1 MALTLNGRRT
11 GRAGAQELA
20 EQRAEIYA
28 GQEKQADCLEDKF
41 FVLRDA
47 LQWLDPQGWS
57 RWYDEHVPDW
67 LGWNNSRP
75 AVEVMR
81 ARAMELA
88 RERDLFNGQDEAD
101 VDRFLE
107 VMEGL
112 HESSAARTEI

>member
-1 MALTLNGRRT
+1 
-11 GRAGAQELA
+11 
-20 EQRAEIYA
+20 
-28 GQEKQADCLEDKF
+28 
-41 FVLRDA
+41 
-47 LQWLDPQGWS
+47 
-57 RWYDEHVPDW
+57 
-67 LGWNNSRP
+67 
-75 AVEVMR
+75 MR